1 MNESSKDR
9 LFSVEVGHDLDLSEP
24 QKDAILEIIYI
35 AFEKKITVLELR
47 PKSKEQG
54 LRILKECAH
63 FKQGLYAFSHS
74 TVVGGVGMNFHNQQF
89 YRYTWKVLKQ
99 EFGVWGAF
107 WRYVIHT
114 LAREKVKENE
124 VYIGAIAVSDA
135 VRSQGIGT
143 LLINAVE
150 TFARERE
157 FEFLVLEVVN
167 TNHRAHALYKRLGF
181 IDIKK
186 RKTGRITK
194 RAGFTSVFKMKKK
207 IHST

>member
-1 MNESSKDR
+1 MDELHKEP
-9 LFSVEVGHDLDLSEP
+9 LFSVEVRNDLDLSNP
-24 QKDAILEIIYI
+24 QKDAILEIIYT

-54 LRILKECAH
+54 LRILKQSANFE
-63 FKQGLYAFSHS
+63 QGLYAFSHA

-89 YRYTWKVLKQ
+89 YRFTWKVLRQ
-99 EFGVWGAF
+99 EFGVGGAL
-107 WRYVIHT
+107 WRYIIHS
-114 LAREKVKENE
+114 LAREKVKDDEI
-124 VYIGAIAVSDA
+124 YIGAIAVSDT

-143 LLINAVE
+143 FLINAVE
-150 TFARERE
+150 AFARERG

-181 IDIKK
+181 ADIKE
-186 RKTGRITK
+186 RKLGRITK

-207 IHST
+207 VTSV